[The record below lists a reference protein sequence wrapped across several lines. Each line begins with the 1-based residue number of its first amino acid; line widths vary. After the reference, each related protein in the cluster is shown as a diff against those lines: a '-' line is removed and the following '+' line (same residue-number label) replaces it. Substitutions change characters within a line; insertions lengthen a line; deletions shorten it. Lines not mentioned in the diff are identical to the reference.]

1 MGKPSSP
8 GAIRKT
14 PQSLQKNGVTP
25 ESELQVNTS
34 LALTETELAI
44 RWNLSNK
51 TLQRWRSDGIGPI
64 FCKLGSRVMYL
75 VRDIQNY
82 EREISRYSTSARVAL

>member
-14 PQSLQKNGVTP
+14 PECLQKNGVTL
-25 ESELQVNTS
+25 ESEPQVNTS

>member
-1 MGKPSSP
+1 MGKHSSH
-8 GAIRKT
+8 GAIRNT
-14 PQSLQKNGVTP
+14 PENLRQTGVTP
-25 ESELQVNTS
+25 ESEIQAIPS

-51 TLQRWRSDGIGPI
+51 TLQRWRIEGIGPI

-82 EREISRYSTSARVAL
+82 EREISRYSTSARVVL

>member
-1 MGKPSSP
+1 MGKPSSH

-14 PQSLQKNGVTP
+14 PESLPKNGVTP
-25 ESELQVNTS
+25 ESEPQVNTS

-82 EREISRYSTSARVAL
+82 EREISRYSTAARVAI

>member
-1 MGKPSSP
+1 MGKLSSP
-8 GAIRKT
+8 GAIRKA
-14 PQSLQKNGVTP
+14 PEYLQKNGVTL
-25 ESELQVNTS
+25 ESEPQVNTS

>member
-1 MGKPSSP
+1 MGKHSSP
-8 GAIRKT
+8 GVIRNS
-14 PQSLQKNGVTP
+14 PENLRQNGVTP
-25 ESELQVNTS
+25 ETEPQVNTS

>member
-1 MGKPSSP
+1 MGKPSSH

-14 PQSLQKNGVTP
+14 PENLRQNGVTP
-25 ESELQVNTS
+25 ESEPQVNTS

>member
-14 PQSLQKNGVTP
+14 PESLRKNGATP
-25 ESELQVNTS
+25 ESEPQVNTS

>member
-14 PQSLQKNGVTP
+14 PESLQKNGVIP

>member
-8 GAIRKT
+8 GAIRKA
-14 PQSLQKNGVTP
+14 PECLQKNGVTL
-25 ESELQVNTS
+25 ESEPQVSTS